1 MKNSWDELLF
11 VLQPQLISKPS
22 FKFSSEATAFGG
34 PEQAKAAE
42 EIKVDWESKTNMNG
56 KEENKAICEGMKK
69 RRMTKSKSTGEQR
82 NTVNAAF
89 PFDNATI
96 NRIRHVES

>member
-1 MKNSWDELLF
+1 M
-11 VLQPQLISKPS
+11 LQPQLISKPS

-56 KEENKAICEGMKK
+56 KEENKAICEGAKK
-69 RRMTKSKSTGEQR
+69 RRMTTKTHENSGTQPTLLPSLITLQSI
-82 NTVNAAF
+82 AF
-89 PFDNATI
+89 D
-96 NRIRHVES
+96 